1 MADFEG
7 PNQWQVRE
15 FVHKVVRLPP
25 SGLAEVHDRVM
36 DGDLSRHAAVVRD
49 LITASPAARKSA
61 EALRTLILQEAW
73 TAPRHPGA
81 GPVNPDWIAE
91 SVLASAQALMERE
104 VLENSVEPR
113 RRDAYA
119 ALTAPFQG
127 IIDG

>member
-25 SGLAEVHDRVM
+25 GRLAEVHERVM
-36 DGDLSRHAAVVRD
+36 NGDLSRHAAAVRD
-49 LITASPAARKSA
+49 LIAGSSVARESA
-61 EALRTLILQEAW
+61 DALKTLILQEAW
-73 TAPRHPGA
+73 TAPRHPA
-81 GPVNPDWIAE
+81 SGPVNPDWIAE
-91 SVLASAQALMERE
+91 TVIASAQALMERE
-104 VLENSVEPR
+104 VLENSADPR